1 MIQLSEILNNDEEFL
16 ISSLLGNCL
25 NDLRLEQKY
34 IASRIVVLPTLLR
47 PYRTDM
53 FFENFRLINDV
64 DLKSWI
70 ERDDMRTIIH
80 A

>member
-1 MIQLSEILNNDEEFL
+1 MEFVVFLIQLREILNNDEEFL

-25 NDLRLEQKY
+25 NDFRLEQKY
-34 IASRIVVLPTLLR
+34 IASRIVVLPTLLW

-64 DLKSWI
+64 DLKS
-70 ERDDMRTIIH
+70 
-80 A
+80 